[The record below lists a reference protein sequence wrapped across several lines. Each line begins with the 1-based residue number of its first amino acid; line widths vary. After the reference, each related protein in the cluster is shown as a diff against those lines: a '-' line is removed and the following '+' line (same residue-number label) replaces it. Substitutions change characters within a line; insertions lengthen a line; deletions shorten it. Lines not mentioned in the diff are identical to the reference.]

1 MNGLKDRGTAL
12 ENKWAREQ
20 DAIAIAK
27 LKASTAPATTK
38 TETGR
43 DKKKS

>member
-1 MNGLKDRGTAL
+1 MNGLKERGTAL

-20 DAIAIAK
+20 DAKLIAAMRAK
-27 LKASTAPATTK
+27 DTAATTTATDK
-38 TETGR
+38 

>member
-1 MNGLKDRGTAL
+1 MNGLKERGTAL

-20 DAIAIAK
+20 DAKLIAAMRAK
-27 LKASTAPATTK
+27 DTAATTATDK
-38 TETGR
+38 